1 MSAQCWS
8 CRQRP
13 ATMPDGRCQTC
24 AGAPPEGMPQGAA
37 PQSPYPGAPPQQG
50 PYPGAP
56 QQGPYPG
63 TPPQGGPQAYPGQQ
77 NPYPQYPQGGGAPYV
92 PTAQFTSPQ
101 GLSKALTALL
111 GVCIAAFAITVAT
124 GANYMSVLGDVEDGT
139 LTSLS
144 DYDDAADTY
153 SATALLASLALLAT
167 GIVFI
172 IWFHRTRVNAEV
184 FDAAGQRKK
193 RGWAIGGWFVP
204 IVNLWFPKQIAN
216 DIWRA
221 STPWGGDQGRGIVN
235 AWWTLWVVSLV
246 TSGASFRM
254 SGDNTIDSQEELDA
268 VQREVSIGVVSD
280 LVGIAAAIVAILF
293 VRRLTAR
300 QLTKY
305 QQGPAPQP
313 GMYPGG
319 PDAGTG
325 PMPPAYG
332 G

>member
-1 MSAQCWS
+1 MTAQCWS

-24 AGAPPEGMPQGAA
+24 AGAPVGGMPPQAGAA
-37 PQSPYPGAPPQQG
+37 PQSPYPGAPPQ
-50 PYPGAP
+50 
-56 QQGPYPG
+56 GPYPG
-63 TPPQGGPQAYPGQQ
+63 TPPQGGQQPYPGGPQPYPGQQ
-77 NPYPQYPQGGGAPYV
+77 PYPQYPQGGGGAYV
-92 PTAQFTSPQ
+92 PPAQFNSPQ
-101 GLSKALTALL
+101 GLAKALTVLL
-111 GVCIAAFAITVAT
+111 TVSIVVFLITVAT
-124 GANYMSVLGDVEDGT
+124 GANYAGVLGDVEDGT

-144 DYDDAADTY
+144 EYDDAADTY
-153 SATALLASLALLAT
+153 SGTALLGSLAMLAT

-216 DIWRA
+216 DVWRA
-221 STPWGGDQGRGIVN
+221 SAPYGPDQGRGVLN
-235 AWWTLWVVSLV
+235 AWWTLWIISLV
-246 TSGASFRM
+246 ASSASFRIDT
-254 SGDNTIDSQEELDA
+254 DNTIDNQEELDA
-268 VQREVSIGVVSD
+268 VQREVNLGMLSD
-280 LVGIAAAIVAILF
+280 LVGIAAAILAILF

-305 QQGPAPQP
+305 QQGPAPQQP
-313 GMYPGG
+313 GQYPGG
-319 PDAGTG
+319 PGGPG